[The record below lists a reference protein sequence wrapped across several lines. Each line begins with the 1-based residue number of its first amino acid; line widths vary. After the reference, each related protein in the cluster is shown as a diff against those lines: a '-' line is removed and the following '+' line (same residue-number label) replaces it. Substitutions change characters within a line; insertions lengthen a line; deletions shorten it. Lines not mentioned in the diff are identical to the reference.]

1 MKMTRLY
8 LMILPTFV
16 ISPLGFCDDASLEEM
31 RQRCEEVRESKI
43 APMREAAVK
52 ECATSRR
59 SSRTRAD
66 CERLYR
72 DFGAG
77 GGTVGGGVR
86 TAMFNDLPECVAYR
100 TARDSQE
107 NSRSRR

>member
-1 MKMTRLY
+1 MIKTRLH
-8 LMILPTFV
+8 LIFLPALV
-16 ISPLGFCDDASLEEM
+16 ISPLGFCDDTSLEEM

-43 APMREAAVK
+43 APMREAAVE

-77 GGTVGGGVR
+77 GGTVVGGAR
-86 TAMFNDLPECVAYR
+86 TAMFNDLPECVA
-100 TARDSQE
+100 
-107 NSRSRR
+107 

>member
-1 MKMTRLY
+1 MKKTRLY
-8 LMILPTFV
+8 LIILPTFA

-43 APMREAAVK
+43 APMRKAAVE
-52 ECATSRR
+52 ECVASRR
-59 SSRTRAD
+59 STRTRAD

-77 GGTVGGGVR
+77 GGMVAGGAR

-100 TARDSQE
+100 AAKDKQE
-107 NSRSRR
+107 NNRSRR